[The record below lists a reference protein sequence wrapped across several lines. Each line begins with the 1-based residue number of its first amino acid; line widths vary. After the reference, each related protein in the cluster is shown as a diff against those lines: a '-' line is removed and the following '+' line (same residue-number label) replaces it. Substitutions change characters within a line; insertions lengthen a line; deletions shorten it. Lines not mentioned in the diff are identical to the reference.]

1 MLCKL
6 VGSGMEEKLSM
17 FVFMYS
23 PRTEYRSRQS
33 PARVVVE
40 VLTAITLV
48 AVWSA
53 THDIHVGVRAKSE
66 VCFVREKRKSHWTLF
81 VCDHGAKS

>member
-40 VLTAITLV
+40 VLTAI
-48 AVWSA
+48 S
-53 THDIHVGVRAKSE
+53 
-66 VCFVREKRKSHWTLF
+66 
-81 VCDHGAKS
+81 